1 MNAKIRRMEMEKI
14 PIIIIIGDREVETNS
29 LSVRARKEGNLGLMS
44 LDSFLEKIK
53 PELDMGIP
61 KYIMD

>member
-1 MNAKIRRMEMEKI
+1 MEKI
-14 PIIIIIGDREVETNS
+14 PVILIVGDRETES
-29 LSVRARKEGNLGLMS
+29 GGFSVRTRKEGNLGFMTIE
-44 LDSFLEKIK
+44 SFMEKIK